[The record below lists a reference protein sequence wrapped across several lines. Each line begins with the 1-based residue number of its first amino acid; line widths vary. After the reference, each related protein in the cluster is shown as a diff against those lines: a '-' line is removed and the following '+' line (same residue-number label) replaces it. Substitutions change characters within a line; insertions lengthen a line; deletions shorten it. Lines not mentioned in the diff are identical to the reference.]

1 MPEAA
6 MLTASSVR
14 GEVVQEGSR
23 GRAGGRDPKS
33 LHRGWLGI
41 GQQPRSKIAS
51 GEKQRRKGRDA
62 TRLLLGK
69 PAIFSKCTEWMPAPD
84 IPNLA
89 QDFIVNKAEM
99 ENKLLLALPNVT
111 N

>member
-1 MPEAA
+1 MPKAA

-14 GEVVQEGSR
+14 GEVVQEGSQ
-23 GRAGGRDPKS
+23 GWAGSRDPKS
-33 LHRGWLGI
+33 LHGGCLGI
-41 GQQPRSKIAS
+41 GQQPRAKIAS
-51 GEKQRRKGRDA
+51 GEKQRREGRDA
-62 TRLLLGK
+62 TGLLLGK
-69 PAIFSKCTEWMPAPD
+69 SAIFSKCTGWMPAPD

-99 ENKLLLALPNVT
+99 ENTLLLALPNVT